1 MGMRYIF
8 ASQDI
13 FSVLPDFVAV
23 TLGKKQSP
31 HRRTVTQI
39 PCAVFPMHFKRET
52 GESMIC
58 ASKKFKSKILI
69 VSKTKGLFL
78 STVPLL
84 GFFSVDNELLW
95 LIAAGNHKEKR

>member
-1 MGMRYIF
+1 
-8 ASQDI
+8 
-13 FSVLPDFVAV
+13 
-23 TLGKKQSP
+23 
-31 HRRTVTQI
+31 
-39 PCAVFPMHFKRET
+39 
-52 GESMIC
+52 MIC